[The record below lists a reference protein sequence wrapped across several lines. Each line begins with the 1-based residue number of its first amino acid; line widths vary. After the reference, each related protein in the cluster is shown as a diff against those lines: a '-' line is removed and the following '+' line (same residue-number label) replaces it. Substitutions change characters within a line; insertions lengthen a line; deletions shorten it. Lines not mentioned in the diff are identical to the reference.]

1 MAIHRSQQN
10 LAFKTTH
17 QRKGASVRA
26 CVGESQEIEAF
37 CIICPPISHTLIM
50 IIRIRHKN
58 SQIRGYKRTK
68 SNEKL
73 ISNFKRCSSKG
84 VLFDSPGINVAIGI

>member
-1 MAIHRSQQN
+1 M
-10 LAFKTTH
+10 
-17 QRKGASVRA
+17 RA

-37 CIICPPISHTLIM
+37 SIIWPPISHTLIM
-50 IIRIRHKN
+50 IIRRIRPKKR
-58 SQIRGYKRTK
+58 QIRGYKRTK
-68 SNEKL
+68 SNKKL